1 MKVLPPER
9 GGTESAPSQ
18 DPPGVA
24 DRRAKVSA
32 LQAWGRRWARRYE
45 GLLWLKPALVLGYR
59 RTIEA
64 VVRSAGLA
72 PGHRVLDLAAGTGVT
87 SRLVSPLIAPGGS
100 VVAVD
105 ISPELVGRGRGLAAA
120 AGVTNIQW
128 VLGEASQLPLRDA
141 SVDAVVSTGAFH
153 LFPRPRA
160 SLTEMARVLRPGGAM
175 ALHSA
180 PRRFPYTFM
189 HRLLRRDLRAAV
201 ELHAPSELQTWAER
215 ASFVDVEVM
224 PVPLGWLLRGL
235 KP

>member
-1 MKVLPPER
+1 MV
-9 GGTESAPSQ
+9 
-18 DPPGVA
+18 

-32 LQAWGRRWARRYE
+32 LQAWGQRWAQRYE
-45 GLLWLKPALVLGYR
+45 GPFWLKPALLLGYR

-64 VVRSAGLA
+64 ALHAAGLA

-87 SRLVSPLIAPGGS
+87 SRLASSRIAPRGY

-105 ISPELVGRGRGLAAA
+105 ISPELVRRGRALAAA
-120 AGVTNIQW
+120 AGLYDIRW

-153 LFPRPRA
+153 LFPRPQA
-160 SLTEMARVLRPGGAM
+160 SLREIARVLRPGGAM

-180 PRRFPYTFM
+180 PRRFPYTFI
-189 HRLLRRDLRAAV
+189 HRLLRGDLRAAV
-201 ELHAPSELQTWAER
+201 ELHIPSELRTWAEG
-215 ASFVDVEVM
+215 AGLVEVEVS
-224 PVPLGWLLRGL
+224 PVPLGWLLRGS